1 MSLLARFSSLLADT
15 SPKAVATAKYI
26 EAILDGKVVI
36 PGGITMLMA
45 ELACDGYVNPE
56 IDDGRFPGADP
67 FVSSEGVVPV
77 EIDMDVW
84 DDPKAIAYLADM
96 KPPMQPVN
104 PDKGIKWA
112 AENPDAQRKSPL
124 VILGQKC
131 CRSDGRVC
139 VLVLR
144 EVGGK
149 RYADLDGVQ
158 NRFYRCY
165 RVLAELKE
173 LAPGT

>member
-1 MSLLARFSSLLADT
+1 MNLSSRISALLADN
-15 SPKAVATAKYI
+15 SPKAVATLRYI
-26 EAILDGKVVI
+26 EAILDGKVIV

-56 IDDGRFPGADP
+56 IDDERFPGADP

-77 EIDMDVW
+77 EIDMDYW
-84 DDPKAIAYLADM
+84 TDPEAVVYLANLN
-96 KPPMQPVN
+96 PPMQPVN

-112 AENPDAQRKSPL
+112 SENKNAQRENPL

-131 CRSDGRVC
+131 RNSGDDVC
-139 VLVLR
+139 VIVLSGD
-144 EVGGK
+144 GGE
-149 RYADLDGVQ
+149 RRAYLDGVQ
-158 NRFYRCY
+158 GGFDRLC

-173 LAPGT
+173 